1 MPHHNTDTPLN
12 PKYYSYTDTVDFL
25 EAIDFK
31 LLFCTLNLKTMV
43 DKLILKISKNKD
55 AWEREVGAL
64 HKLPKVIPCKRGIIL
79 TYDEQQ
85 IIEDEYGKIE
95 VIPCWKWLIDYYNN
109 VPVVN
114 SPFR

>member
-1 MPHHNTDTPLN
+1 MRIPLQYDN
-12 PKYYSYTDTVDFL
+12 P
-25 EAIDFK
+25 
-31 LLFCTLNLKTMV
+31 
-43 DKLILKISKNKD
+43 
-55 AWEREVGAL
+55 R
-64 HKLPKVIPCKRGIIL
+64 RIIL

>member
-1 MPHHNTDTPLN
+1 MRIPLQYNN
-12 PKYYSYTDTVDFL
+12 P
-25 EAIDFK
+25 
-31 LLFCTLNLKTMV
+31 
-43 DKLILKISKNKD
+43 
-55 AWEREVGAL
+55 R
-64 HKLPKVIPCKRGIIL
+64 RIIL

-109 VPVVN
+109 VPIVN